1 MLTLRN
7 HAMQRRSQGV
17 AKGHANTRKPRDAAS
32 VSRCGQIQVK
42 VEGVGKRHANTRKHA
57 RQRGSQGV
65 AKYMLTLGN
74 NAMQR
79 RSQGVAKRH
88 ANTRNPRDAA
98 SVTMSKIKV

>member
-1 MLTLRN
+1 
-7 HAMQRRSQGV
+7 MQRRSQSV
-17 AKGHANTRKPRDAAS
+17 AQYMLTLGNHAMQLR
-32 VSRCGQIQVK
+32 
-42 VEGVGKRHANTRKHA
+42 
-57 RQRGSQGV
+57 SQGV

-88 ANTRNPRDAA
+88 ANTKKPRDAA